1 MVKVKF
7 CGIRRRE
14 DILCVNVLMP
24 DYIGFVFAES
34 KRRVSPETA
43 ASLRRELTSG
53 IKVVGVFVNEP
64 LEMIAKITQK
74 VGLDIV
80 QLHGE
85 EGSAFAKTLKTKL
98 PKTEIWKAVRAED
111 MKTIL
116 AAKDYPA
123 DCLLFDAFSKEG
135 RGGTGETADW
145 KLLRSRSGMINSCFF
160 LAGGLNAAN
169 IAHAVSCVD
178 PYGVDLS
185 SGIETDGFKDPEKMR
200 EILSIVKKMIRRSG
214 YE

>member
-1 MVKVKF
+1 MIMVKVKF

-14 DILCVNVLMP
+14 DILCVNDLKP
-24 DYIGFVFAES
+24 DYTGFVFAKS
-34 KRRVSPETA
+34 KRQVSPETA
-43 ASLRRELTSG
+43 ASLRSELISG
-53 IKVVGVFVNEP
+53 IKAVGVFVNEP
-64 LEMIAKITQK
+64 LETIAKITRE

-85 EGSAFAKTLKTKL
+85 EDSTFAKALKTAL
-98 PKTEIWKAVRAED
+98 PKTEIWKAVRAAD
-111 MKTIL
+111 MQAIL
-116 AAKDYPA
+116 AAEDYPA
-123 DCLLFDAFSKEG
+123 DRLLFDAFSKAG

-145 KLLRSRSGMINSCFF
+145 DLLRSCRDLIKRPFF

-169 IAHAVSCVD
+169 IDHAVSCVD

-200 EILSIVKKMIRRSG
+200 EILSIVRR
-214 YE
+214 